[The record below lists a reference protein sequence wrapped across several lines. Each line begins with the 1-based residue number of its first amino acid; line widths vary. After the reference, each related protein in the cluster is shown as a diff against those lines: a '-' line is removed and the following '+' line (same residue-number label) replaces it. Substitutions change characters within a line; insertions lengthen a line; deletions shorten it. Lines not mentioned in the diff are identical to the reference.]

1 MKNILALLVSLI
13 AIQICNMKFAHT
25 VKMKNFTKS
34 KGELNMRRK
43 IITITKNMIFQEIEN
58 FENYI
63 WKNNKLIPI
72 EMIEGE

>member
-1 MKNILALLVSLI
+1 MK
-13 AIQICNMKFAHT
+13 
-25 VKMKNFTKS
+25 
-34 KGELNMRRK
+34 RK

>member
-1 MKNILALLVSLI
+1 
-13 AIQICNMKFAHT
+13 
-25 VKMKNFTKS
+25 
-34 KGELNMRRK
+34 MRRN
-43 IITITKNMIFQEIEN
+43 ITKNMIFQEIEN

>member
-1 MKNILALLVSLI
+1 MKR
-13 AIQICNMKFAHT
+13 
-25 VKMKNFTKS
+25 
-34 KGELNMRRK
+34 E

>member
-1 MKNILALLVSLI
+1 
-13 AIQICNMKFAHT
+13 
-25 VKMKNFTKS
+25 
-34 KGELNMRRK
+34 MRRK